1 MTTSREEL
9 LMAVHSILNDV
20 VEQGFHHLVSHPQE
34 SDELNRVI
42 QEATDELN
50 YQILK
55 IDAHN
60 FTSDSNELK
69 EHFLHIS
76 KATQRKSLELLSR
89 IQRLKQS
96 EPRLNR
102 RSHD

>member
-9 LMAVHSILNDV
+9 RMAVHSILNDV

-42 QEATDELN
+42 QEATEELN

-60 FTSDSNELK
+60 FTPGSREL
-69 EHFLHIS
+69 EDHFLSIS
-76 KATQRKSLELLSR
+76 KTTQRKSLELLSR
-89 IQRLKQS
+89 IQRLKQDVTS
-96 EPRLNR
+96 QSR
-102 RSHD
+102 RVN